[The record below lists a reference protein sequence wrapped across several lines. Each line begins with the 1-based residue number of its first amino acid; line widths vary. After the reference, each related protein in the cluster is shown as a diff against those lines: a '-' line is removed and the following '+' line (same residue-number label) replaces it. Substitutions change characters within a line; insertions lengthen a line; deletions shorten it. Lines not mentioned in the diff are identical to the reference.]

1 MDNVVT
7 FKNAS
12 RYKSAPLNG
21 IEQFAKIIQ
30 EKIND
35 KQNPNIFAIL
45 YNKEDDTYEVFEVGD
60 YRLNELLGDIELLKD
75 FIKSGH

>member
-1 MDNVVT
+1 MDNVVN
-7 FKNAS
+7 FKNS
-12 RYKSAPLNG
+12 SKYKSAPLKG

-30 EKIND
+30 EKIDD
-35 KQNPNIFAIL
+35 KQNPNIFAVL